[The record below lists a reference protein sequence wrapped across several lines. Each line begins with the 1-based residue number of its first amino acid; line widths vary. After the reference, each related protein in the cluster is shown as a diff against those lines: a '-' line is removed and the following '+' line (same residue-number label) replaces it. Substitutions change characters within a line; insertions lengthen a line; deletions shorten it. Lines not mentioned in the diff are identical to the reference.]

1 MATPGVNAVER
12 ALSIVES
19 FRTNSDRLTLRAIAE
34 KTGLNKGTIIRLIAS
49 LEKFGYVLRVGPGE
63 YALGPAFIEYGNLYR
78 DSFQF
83 SDHALPIMRDLV
95 KESGESA
102 GLFVRDGKMRI
113 CLHKVGSAGSLV
125 SSLREGDRRSILPG
139 GTGKIM
145 LAFSDNPSEQET
157 WPEIRADH
165 YIINIGDRH
174 PEFSSLAAPIFE
186 RGQTL
191 AAVLSLS
198 GPTSRFTEV
207 RIEENLPR
215 LLNAAAALTKRVGGD
230 PKPIENQIDIMA
242 NL

>member
-1 MATPGVNAVER
+1 
-12 ALSIVES
+12 
-19 FRTNSDRLTLRAIAE
+19 
-34 KTGLNKGTIIRLIAS
+34 
-49 LEKFGYVLRVGPGE
+49 
-63 YALGPAFIEYGNLYR
+63 
-78 DSFQF
+78 
-83 SDHALPIMRDLV
+83 
-95 KESGESA
+95 
-102 GLFVRDGKMRI
+102 
-113 CLHKVGSAGSLV
+113 
-125 SSLREGDRRSILPG
+125 
-139 GTGKIM
+139 M